1 MEGRAP
7 QEPSPGAPQRA
18 LLSLL
23 GLAARARALVLG
35 TDMVRGAARDGRL
48 AAAVLAADASPTQA
62 RKLVPLLEARGIPFA
77 VCCTQDELG
86 AALGRG
92 PVSAVGL
99 NDPSFARRVM
109 ELASALPLMQDRG
122 GGEPY

>member
-7 QEPSPGAPQRA
+7 PDPSPGAPERA

-23 GLAARARALVLG
+23 GLAARARALTLG
-35 TDMVRGAARDGRL
+35 TDMVRGAAREGKL
-48 AAAVLAADASPTQA
+48 AGAILAADASPTQA
-62 RKLVPLLEARGIPFA
+62 RKLVPLLQARGIPFA
-77 VCCTQDELG
+77 VCSGQDELG

-109 ELASALPLMQDRG
+109 ELARALPLPQDRG
-122 GGEPY
+122 GEPY

>member
-1 MEGRAP
+1 MEGAPRAG
-7 QEPSPGAPQRA
+7 SGASERA

-23 GLAARARALVLG
+23 GLAARARALALG
-35 TDMVRGAARDGRL
+35 TDMVRGAARDGKV

-77 VCCTQDELG
+77 VCSNQADLG
-86 AALGRG
+86 AALGKG
-92 PVSAVGL
+92 PVSAVGII
-99 NDPSFARRVM
+99 DPGFARRAM
-109 ELASALPLMQDRG
+109 ELAAAPTLQQDRG

>member
-1 MEGRAP
+1 MESRAP
-7 QEPSPGAPQRA
+7 TGPAPGAPERA

-23 GLAARARALVLG
+23 GLAARARALALG
-35 TDMVRGAARDGRL
+35 TDMVRGAAREGKLGAVIL
-48 AAAVLAADASPTQA
+48 AGDASPTQA
-62 RKLVPLLEARGIPFA
+62 RKLVPLLEARAIPFV
-77 VCCTQDELG
+77 VCSTQAELG

-99 NDPSFARRVM
+99 NDPSFARRIL
-109 ELASALPLMQDRG
+109 ELARAIPPMQDRG

>member
-1 MEGRAP
+1 MEHRAP
-7 QEPSPGAPQRA
+7 PAPSPGAPQRA

-23 GLAARARALVLG
+23 GLAARARALTLG
-35 TDMVRGAARDGRL
+35 TDMVRGAARDGKL
-48 AAAVLAADASPTQA
+48 KGALVASDASPTQA
-62 RKLVPLLEARGIPFA
+62 RKLVPLLQARGIPFF
-77 VCCTQDELG
+77 VCSTQAELG

-109 ELASALPLMQDRG
+109 ELAGALPLMQDRG

>member
-7 QEPSPGAPQRA
+7 PENPGAPERA

-23 GLAARARALVLG
+23 GLAARARALALG
-35 TDMVRGAARDGRL
+35 TDMVRGAAREGKL
-48 AAAVLAADASPTQA
+48 AGAILASDASPTQA
-62 RKLVPLLEARGIPFA
+62 RKLVPLLEARGIPFE
-77 VCCTQDELG
+77 VCSTQAELG

-109 ELASALPLMQDRG
+109 ELARALPPMQDRG

>member
-7 QEPSPGAPQRA
+7 PESAPGAPERA

-23 GLAARARALVLG
+23 GLAARARALTLG
-35 TDMVRGAARDGRL
+35 TDMVRSAARDGRL
-48 AAAVLAADASPTQA
+48 SGAILAADASPTQA
-62 RKLVPLLEARGIPFA
+62 RKLVPLLEARRISYA
-77 VCCTQDELG
+77 VCSTQAELG

-99 NDPSFARRVM
+99 NDPSFARRIM
-109 ELASALPLMQDRG
+109 ELARALPLMQDRG

>member
-1 MEGRAP
+1 VEGVSAD
-7 QEPSPGAPQRA
+7 PSGASERA

-23 GLAARARALVLG
+23 GLAARARALVMG
-35 TDMVRGAARDGRL
+35 TDMVRGAARDGKV

-77 VCCTQDELG
+77 VCTNQADLG
-86 AALGRG
+86 AALGKG
-92 PVSAVGL
+92 PVSAVGII
-99 NDPSFARRVM
+99 DPGFARRAM
-109 ELASALPLMQDRG
+109 ELAAPPTLQQDRG

>member
-1 MEGRAP
+1 MERRAP
-7 QEPSPGAPQRA
+7 PETHPGAPERA

-23 GLAARARALVLG
+23 GLAARARALTLG
-35 TDMVRGAARDGRL
+35 TDMVRGAARDGKL
-48 AAAVLAADASPTQA
+48 AAAILAADASPTQA
-62 RKLVPLLEARGIPFA
+62 RKLVPLLEARGIPFE
-77 VCCTQDELG
+77 VCLAQDDLG

-109 ELASALPLMQDRG
+109 ELARALPPMQDRG

>member
-7 QEPSPGAPQRA
+7 PESAPGAPERA

-23 GLAARARALVLG
+23 GLAARARALTLG
-35 TDMVRGAARDGRL
+35 TDMVRGAARNGKL
-48 AAAVLAADASPTQA
+48 SGALLAADASPTQA
-62 RKLVPLLEARGIPFA
+62 RKLVPLLEARQISYA
-77 VCCTQDELG
+77 VCCTQAELG

-99 NDPSFARRVM
+99 NDPSFARRIM
-109 ELASALPLMQDRG
+109 ELARALPLMQDRG

>member
-1 MEGRAP
+1 MESRAP
-7 QEPSPGAPQRA
+7 TGPAPGAPERA

-23 GLAARARALVLG
+23 GLAARARALALG
-35 TDMVRGAARDGRL
+35 TDMVRGAAREGKLGAVIL
-48 AAAVLAADASPTQA
+48 AEDASPTQA
-62 RKLVPLLEARGIPFA
+62 RKLVPLLEARAIPFV
-77 VCCTQDELG
+77 VCSTQAELG

-99 NDPSFARRVM
+99 NDPSFARRIL
-109 ELASALPLMQDRG
+109 ELARAIPPMQDRG

>member
-1 MEGRAP
+1 MERRAP
-7 QEPSPGAPQRA
+7 SESDPGAPERA

-23 GLAARARALVLG
+23 GLAARARALALG
-35 TDMVRGAARDGRL
+35 TDMVRGAARDGKL
-48 AAAVLAADASPTQA
+48 SGAVLAADASPTQA
-62 RKLVPLLEARGIPFA
+62 RKLVPLLQARGIPFA
-77 VCCTQDELG
+77 VCSTQADLG

-99 NDPSFARRVM
+99 NDSSFARRVL
-109 ELASALPLMQDRG
+109 ELARALPPMQDRG

>member
-1 MEGRAP
+1 MERRAP
-7 QEPSPGAPQRA
+7 PDPPPGAPERA

-23 GLAARARALVLG
+23 GLAARARALTLG
-35 TDMVRGAARDGRL
+35 TDMVRGAAREGRL
-48 AAAVLAADASPTQA
+48 AGAILAADASPTQA
-62 RKLVPLLEARGIPFA
+62 RKLVPLLQARGIPFA
-77 VCCTQDELG
+77 VCSGQDELG

-109 ELASALPLMQDRG
+109 ELARALPLPQDRG

>member
-1 MEGRAP
+1 MERRAP
-7 QEPSPGAPQRA
+7 LDSSPGAPERA

-23 GLAARARALVLG
+23 GLAARARALTLG
-35 TDMVRGAARDGRL
+35 TDMVRGAARDGKL
-48 AAAVLAADASPTQA
+48 AAAILAADASPTQA
-62 RKLVPLLEARGIPFA
+62 RKLVPLLQARGIPFS
-77 VCCTQDELG
+77 VCSTQADLG

-109 ELASALPLMQDRG
+109 ELARALPLMQDRG

>member
-1 MEGRAP
+1 MERRAP
-7 QEPSPGAPQRA
+7 PDSAPGAPLRA

-23 GLAARARALVLG
+23 GLAARARALSMG
-35 TDMVRGAARDGRL
+35 TDMVRGAAREGKL
-48 AAAVLAADASPTQA
+48 SAALLAADASPTQA
-62 RKLVPLLEARGIPFA
+62 RKLEPLLQARGIPFA
-77 VCCTQDELG
+77 VCSTQAELG
-86 AALGRG
+86 AAVGRG

-109 ELASALPLMQDRG
+109 ELARALPPMQDRG

>member
-7 QEPSPGAPQRA
+7 QDPSSGAPERA

-23 GLAARARALVLG
+23 GLAARARALTLG
-35 TDMVRGAARDGRL
+35 TDMVRGAAREGKL
-48 AAAVLAADASPTQA
+48 SGALLAADASPTQA
-62 RKLVPLLEARGIPFA
+62 RKLVPLLTARGIPYA
-77 VCCTQDELG
+77 VCSAQAELG
-86 AALGRG
+86 AAIGRG

-109 ELASALPLMQDRG
+109 ELARALPQPQDRG
-122 GGEPY
+122 GEPY

>member
-7 QEPSPGAPQRA
+7 PETPGAPERA

-23 GLAARARALVLG
+23 GLAARARALTMG

-48 AAAVLAADASPTQA
+48 AGAILAADASPTQA
-62 RKLVPLLEARGIPFA
+62 RKLVPLLQARGIPFE
-77 VCCTQDELG
+77 VCSTQAELG

-109 ELASALPLMQDRG
+109 ELARALPPMQDRG